1 MLTIERALSRYTDEV
16 LAGGDNCIDSIIKE
30 LSIEDR
36 KEFIESAALIQ
47 ALHYQNQSSN
57 FKSVFE
63 KVNQRKEKLY
73 DSMPRAV
80 DFRGKGDN
88 EAISEI
94 ENIFNEEFKD
104 EDQ

>member
-16 LAGGDNCIDSIIKE
+16 LAGGGNCIDDIMDE
-30 LSIEDR
+30 LSTEER
-36 KEFIESAALIQ
+36 KEFKESAALIRT
-47 ALHYQNQSSN
+47 LYYQNQSSKFIDV
-57 FKSVFE
+57 FK
-63 KVNQRKEKLY
+63 KVNQRKEELY

-80 DFRGKGDN
+80 DFRGKGDD

>member
-16 LAGGDNCIDSIIKE
+16 LAGGGDCIDDIMDE
-30 LSIEDR
+30 LSTGDR

-47 ALHYQNQSSN
+47 ALYYQNQSSK
-57 FKSVFE
+57 FIDVFE
-63 KVNQRKEKLY
+63 KVNQRKEELY

-80 DFRGKGDN
+80 DFRGEGDD